1 MATPPKPFP
10 LFDTYKRFLT
20 LNHLNLSAEFPV
32 VRNYLSGFA
41 QELRAVEGYQ
51 VVRSFLKSYQGNETT
66 FVSYRTHAER
76 LLLWSLL
83 IRKKPILELRRVDA
97 EAFMEFCLN
106 PHPSWVGPVVKS
118 RFNRIGG
125 RVAKDTDTYELNAAW
140 RPFNFPTKKGASPD
154 VEDAAVERKY
164 KPSQGTTAQIFA
176 VCGSFFEH
184 AIHEG
189 YSEANPFRA
198 IKQKSTYKQRYIKDD
213 DARSLTPLQ
222 WDYVI
227 ETAEMLAD
235 EFKPPAGVGAE
246 MMDKESLQQWAFHER
261 NLFIISTLFSMYLR
275 ISDLVGRPNWEPSMG
290 DFRLDPRGYWF
301 FHVVGKGNK
310 AAKISVRN
318 EYMTTY
324 MARYRTHLGL
334 SPMPVPGET
343 TPLLYAL
350 HGRAGLSDR
359 QVRLLVQEVFDR
371 ALARM
376 QADNWIEAEVA
387 KLREASLHWLRH
399 TSATFDA
406 PLRDMKDLQADL
418 RHESMQTTQD
428 VYYNSLDDQRA
439 RSVMDLP
446 VRRKD

>member
-10 LFDTYKRFLT
+10 LFDTFKRFQT
-20 LNHLNLSAEFPV
+20 LNHLNLSAELPAVLDYLNGFPP
-32 VRNYLSGFA
+32 
-41 QELRAVEGYQ
+41 ELRAVEGYQ

-66 FVSYRTHAER
+66 FVSYRTHSER
-76 LLLWSLL
+76 LLLWALL
-83 IRKKPILELRRVDA
+83 IRKKPILDLRRVDA

-106 PHPSWVGPVVKS
+106 PPPSWVGPVVKS

-125 RVAKDTDTYELNAAW
+125 RKAKDSDTYEVNAAW
-140 RPFNFPTKKGASPD
+140 RPFNFPPVKGASTEGD
-154 VEDAAVERKY
+154 EGALERKY

-184 AIHEG
+184 AIDEG
-189 YSEANPFRA
+189 YCESNPIRA
-198 IKQKSTYKQRYIKDD
+198 IKQKSNFKQRYVKDD
-213 DARSLTPLQ
+213 DARTLTPLQ

-227 ETAEMLAD
+227 ETAVMMAD
-235 EFKPPAGVGAE
+235 QHKPAPGVAPE
-246 MMDKESLQQWAFHER
+246 AMDDESRKLWVYHER
-261 NLFIISTLFSMYLR
+261 NLFIIATLFSMYLR
-275 ISDLVGRPNWEPSMG
+275 ISDLVGRPGWEPSMG

-318 EYMTTY
+318 DYMTTY
-324 MARYRTHLGL
+324 MARYRMHLGL
-334 SPMPVPGET
+334 SPMPAPGET
-343 TPLLYAL
+343 RPLLYAL

-359 QVRLLVQEVFDR
+359 QVRLLVQGVFDR
-371 ALARM
+371 ALERM
-376 QADNWIEAEVA
+376 KEDHWIEAEIS

-439 RSVMDLP
+439 QSVMNLP
-446 VRRKD
+446 VRRDE